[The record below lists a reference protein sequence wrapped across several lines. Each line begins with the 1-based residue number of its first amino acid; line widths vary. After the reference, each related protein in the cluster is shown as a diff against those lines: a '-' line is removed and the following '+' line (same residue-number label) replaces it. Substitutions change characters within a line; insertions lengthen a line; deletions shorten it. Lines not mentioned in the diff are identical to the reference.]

1 MDVAKILQNWYLQN
15 KRDLPWRNTSSPYYI
30 WLSEIIMQQTRVN
43 QGLQY
48 YLNFVERYPT
58 IEDLAGAQLDD
69 VLKTWQGLGYYTRAR
84 NLHATANAVVHD
96 HGGNFPGTC
105 KELLSLKGI
114 GAYTAAAIASIAF
127 KEPVA
132 LVDGNVYRVLA
143 RVFGIDVSIDSNEG
157 RKVFSQQAN
166 RILDRRHPDI
176 HNQAVMELGA
186 LVCVPRNPHCQDC
199 PLSAVCVA
207 FNTGRVDEL
216 PVRTAKNRPKERYFN
231 YFFMIN
237 DAGFYMKKRIDKD
250 IWNSLYEF
258 PLIETANPVTFLE
271 LASSKEGCEIFGSYS
286 VPRNIIPKTFRH
298 QLNHQTIFC
307 NFYFIRVPDGYPP
320 KDKNFVCVAAG
331 NLKMYAVPRLID
343 KYLASLKQ
351 EGLI

>member
-1 MDVAKILQNWYLQN
+1 
-15 KRDLPWRNTSSPYYI
+15 
-30 WLSEIIMQQTRVN
+30 MQQTGKSRAAI
-43 QGLQY
+43 LFE
-48 YLNFVERYPT
+48 FVSGIHNRR
-58 IEDLAGAQLDD
+58 LAGAQLDD
-69 VLKTWQGLGYYTRAR
+69 VLRHGGTCYYTRAR
-84 NLHATANAVVHD
+84 TLMPRQMLLYMTMAEIFPALVRIVPQRHWSVYS
-96 HGGNFPGTC
+96 GGYCP
-105 KELLSLKGI
+105 
-114 GAYTAAAIASIAF
+114 AF

-271 LASSKEGCEIFGSYS
+271 LASSKEWCEIFGSYS

-298 QLNHQTIFC
+298 QLTHQTIFC
-307 NFYFIRVPDGYPP
+307 NFYFLRVPDGYPP